1 MNQRHFSPRN
11 HPWWRHVPPA
21 ERGRRAWHSRRM
33 RIAAWL
39 RQRRHQLVLS
49 LLFYGLLCLLP
60 LLIGQPH
67 LSAYA
72 LLPVLLVP
80 PVAYLGYLLA
90 WHEFHR

>member
-1 MNQRHFSPRN
+1 MKLRQLRPDQ

-21 ERGRRAWHSRRM
+21 ERSQRAWQIRRLRWHAWLGQQRN
-33 RIAAWL
+33 RIAL
-39 RQRRHQLVLS
+39 ILV
-49 LLFYGLLCLLP
+49 FYGCLCLLP

-67 LSAYA
+67 LSVYA
-72 LLPVLLVP
+72 LLPVVVVP